1 MKTKNLTA
9 GAAGLLL
16 CCTAWALPAG
26 MQCPAP
32 QWPKEALRYEIEG
45 TTTVEYLA
53 GKDGRVR
60 DASVLKGSG
69 WPLLDAASLRHVR
82 QCTLPPD
89 PERDDTK
96 AQFMQEVWTLQGEPR
111 IQPQLVPGSCTG
123 TAHFDEFS
131 HERRVPRASF
141 LLRFLVNADGS
152 PRGIAVDSKGPPELV
167 AEAAAFVASCRFA
180 IPAGGS
186 GTPTDTSFGRAL
198 LRAPQ

>member
-1 MKTKNLTA
+1 MKTKILMS

-16 CCTAWALPAG
+16 CGTAWALPEG
-26 MQCPAP
+26 MRCPAP

-45 TTTVEYLA
+45 TTTVEYIA
-53 GKDGRVR
+53 GKDGKVH
-60 DASVLKGSG
+60 DATVLKSSG

-82 QCTLPPD
+82 QCSLPSD

-96 AQFMQEVWTLQGEPR
+96 AQFMQEVWSLQGER
-111 IQPQLVPGSCTG
+111 RVQPQLLAGSCTG

-131 HERRVPRASF
+131 HERRVSRPSF

-167 AEAAAFVASCRFA
+167 AEAATFVASCRFA
-180 IPAGGS
+180 VPAGSIGA
-186 GTPTDTSFGRAL
+186 PTDTSFGRAL
-198 LRAPQ
+198 MRTPQ